1 MFERIAVLIPCL
13 NEAHTVLEVI
23 KSFQKELPGSQI
35 YVYDNGSTDNTV
47 KLSLDAGAIVKHEKS
62 LGKGNVIRRMFGDI
76 EADIYLLVDGDG
88 TYQVQTAPKMV
99 ELMHKEAL
107 DMVVGARIPV
117 DQDAIFR
124 PGHKFGNQA
133 LTKIVGWLFG
143 RKFTDILSGFRVF
156 SRRFVKSFPALS
168 RGFEIETEM
177 TIHALDLNMPVSE
190 FATNYS
196 ARAKGS
202 KSKLNTWKD
211 GYRILL
217 TIIFLF
223 KEVQPF
229 KFFGAIFLIFS
240 IISILLGY
248 PLFVTYLDTG
258 LVPRF
263 PTAILAT
270 GVMILAFIS
279 LAIGIILDSVC
290 RNRREIKRMHYLAIT
305 PLSEKKNDRP

>member
-1 MFERIAVLIPCL
+1 
-13 NEAHTVLEVI
+13 
-23 KSFQKELPGSQI
+23 
-35 YVYDNGSTDNTV
+35 
-47 KLSLDAGAIVKHEKS
+47 
-62 LGKGNVIRRMFGDI
+62 
-76 EADIYLLVDGDG
+76 
-88 TYQVQTAPKMV
+88 
-99 ELMHKEAL
+99 
-107 DMVVGARIPV
+107 MVVGARFPV

-124 PGHKFGNQA
+124 PGHKFGNKA

-177 TIHALDLNMPVSE
+177 TIHALDLNLPVSE

-248 PLFVTYLDTG
+248 PLFVTYIDTG